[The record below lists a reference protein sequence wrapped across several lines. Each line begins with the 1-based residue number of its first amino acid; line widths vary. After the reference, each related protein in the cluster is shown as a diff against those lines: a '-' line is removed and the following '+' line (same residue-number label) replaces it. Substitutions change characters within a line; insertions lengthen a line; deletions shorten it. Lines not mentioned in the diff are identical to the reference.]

1 MEPFVY
7 RTIHLYGGRVRLL
20 DEQLTLLERA
30 AAELFGVRYRPD
42 RAAAAERLLAAARRE
57 RYPAGVSGF
66 VRIEVTASGEERL
79 RPCGTSLYAGY
90 ALRSLRPEAVTLR
103 YDRLFAYDRPFAGGG
118 CGERP
123 FAGAP
128 GPGCGRPFGEAPRE
142 DRPFAEEPGPD
153 CLLGEGPRY
162 DCLFAEAPTSAS
174 EAEDALARAVARRL
188 GADEAVRCDAAGV
201 CRSLGDAP
209 LFAVRD
215 GVLYGDRSGAA
226 RFSAEAE
233 PLWRAAAAE
242 RVRTVDRPLL
252 REEMGRFDEL
262 FAVDHR
268 GITALARCDGH
279 PYMAIVAERLTKAL
293 EAAARE
299 RR

>member
-1 MEPFVY
+1 MNPTDPFVY

-30 AAELFGVRYRPD
+30 AAELFGVRYRPE
-42 RAAAAERLLAAARRE
+42 RAAMAERLLAAARRE

-103 YDRLFAYDRPFAGGG
+103 YDRLFAGEGGSGHRFAGAPCEDHTSAEGPG
-118 CGERP
+118 CERP
-123 FAGAP
+123 FAG
-128 GPGCGRPFGEAPRE
+128 EAC
-142 DRPFAEEPGPD
+142 DDCFSAEGLR
-153 CLLGEGPRY
+153 C
-162 DCLFAEAPTSAS
+162 DCLFREAPTSAS
-174 EAEDALARAVARRL
+174 EAEDALVRAVARRL
-188 GADEAVRCDAAGV
+188 GADEAIRCDAAGV
-201 CRSLGDAP
+201 CRSLGEAP

-215 GVLYGDRSGAA
+215 GVLYGDRSSAV

-242 RVRTVDRPLL
+242 RIRTVDRPLL
-252 REEMGRFDEL
+252 REETGCFDEL

-279 PYMAIVAERLTKAL
+279 PYMALVAERLAKAL
-293 EAAARE
+293 EAAARK
-299 RR
+299 RG

>member
-20 DEQLTLLERA
+20 DEQLNLLERA
-30 AAELFGVRYRPD
+30 AAELCGVRYRPE

-90 ALRSLRPEAVTLR
+90 ALRSLRLEAVTLL
-103 YDRLFAYDRPFAGGG
+103 YDRLF
-118 CGERP
+118 
-123 FAGAP
+123 
-128 GPGCGRPFGEAPRE
+128 GEA
-142 DRPFAEEPGPD
+142 
-153 CLLGEGPRY
+153 L
-162 DCLFAEAPTSAS
+162 TSAS

-215 GVLYGDRSGAA
+215 GVLYGDRTAA
-226 RFSAEAE
+226 VRFSAEAE
-233 PLWRAAAAE
+233 LLWRAAAAE
-242 RVRTVDRPLL
+242 RICTADRPLL
-252 REEMGRFDEL
+252 REETGGFDEL
-262 FAVDHR
+262 FAVDPR

-279 PYMAIVAERLTKAL
+279 PYMALVAERLAKAL
-293 EAAARE
+293 EAAVRE
-299 RR
+299 RG